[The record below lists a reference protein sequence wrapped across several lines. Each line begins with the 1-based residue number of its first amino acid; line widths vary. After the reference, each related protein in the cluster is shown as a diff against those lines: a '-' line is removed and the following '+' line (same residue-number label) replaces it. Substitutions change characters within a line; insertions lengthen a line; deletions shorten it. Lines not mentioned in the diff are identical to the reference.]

1 MFRRFVL
8 PIAAFALLAPTL
20 AIAGGQANI
29 KVLDLPKSIVA
40 GKPVTVTFTV
50 HDAAGRPLAKLKPV
64 LIATR
69 GDQRVEVP
77 ARPMKLAGSYQAAV
91 SIPGDGA
98 WTVTVDSRYCGN
110 TCVLRGVQVLAAA
123 TQ

>member
-1 MFRRFVL
+1 MLRRFAL
-8 PIAAFALLAPTL
+8 PIAAFALLAPAL
-20 AIAGGQANI
+20 VMAGGHANI
-29 KVLDLPKSIVA
+29 KVADLPKSIVA
-40 GKPVTVTFTV
+40 GQPVAVTFTV
-50 HDAAGRPLAKLKPV
+50 HDPAGRPIAKLKPV

-77 ARPMKLAGSYQAAV
+77 ARAAKRAGSYQAAI
-91 SIPGDGA
+91 SLPGSGE

>member
-8 PIAAFALLAPTL
+8 PLAALALLAPVFAL
-20 AIAGGQANI
+20 AGGQANI
-29 KVLDLPKSIVA
+29 KVTDLPKSIVA
-40 GKPVTVTFTV
+40 GQPVAVTFTV
-50 HDAAGRPLAKLKPV
+50 HDPAGRPLAKLQPV

-69 GDQRVEVP
+69 GDQRVQVP
-77 ARPMKLAGSYQAAV
+77 ARAAKRAGSYQAAI
-91 SIPGDGA
+91 SLPGSGE
-98 WTVTVDSRYCGN
+98 WTLTVDSRYCGN